1 MFRRNFM
8 SILKKFLP
16 LLNRTSRCHWYHRVE
31 LRGVID
37 TAEFV
42 IDTLEFYM
50 TPQSQL
56 SFIARN
62 YQHQFLKS
70 LKPKAEAKDEPYSKI
85 QACQSDG
92 HISSPKNFN
101 NSINPAW
108 TCPTCLL
115 SSILRE
121 PAQHVYCPQ

>member
-1 MFRRNFM
+1 M

-85 QACQSDG
+85 LKHVIQVSLWPHKLSRKFLQFYQSCVNLPAMFTVL
-92 HISSPKNFN
+92 SLSELLYQ
-101 NSINPAW
+101 IN
-108 TCPTCLL
+108 
-115 SSILRE
+115 
-121 PAQHVYCPQ
+121 